1 METDSPNKENIL
13 GENYF
18 QILYPNQNY
27 KSSLEYKQ
35 WKENV
40 EEILGKKGKEVFC
53 EKDNIIIYQ
62 KYHKIDIGIYC
73 PICNKFLYGCEY
85 CNKISNQVTKSC
97 CIQAFINENIK
108 NSYKFIKMENKED
121 KDDFYYNLFINFIP
135 FSFLYRTIL
144 IPIII
149 FLSIENKRNIMIDQ
163 VLENM
168 KENLNNIFEIAFMLY
183 ILLMLKTYTILFYS
197 IYLIILI
204 LSLPFKLYPIKLLLG
219 FYSSILD

>member
-35 WKENV
+35 WKKNV

-62 KYHKIDIGIYC
+62 KYHKIDVGIYC
-73 PICNKFLYGCEY
+73 PICNQFLYGCEY

-144 IPIII
+144 
-149 FLSIENKRNIMIDQ
+149 NQ
-163 VLENM
+163 
-168 KENLNNIFEIAFMLY
+168 
-183 ILLMLKTYTILFYS
+183 
-197 IYLIILI
+197 
-204 LSLPFKLYPIKLLLG
+204 
-219 FYSSILD
+219 

>member
-27 KSSLEYKQ
+27 KTSLEYKQ
-35 WKENV
+35 WKKNV
-40 EEILGKKGKEVFC
+40 EEILGKNGKEVFC

-62 KYHKIDIGIYC
+62 KYQKIDIGIYC

-168 KENLNNIFEIAFMLY
+168 KENLKNIFEFAFMFY
-183 ILLMLKTYTILFYS
+183 ILLMLIPYTILFYS

-219 FYSSILD
+219 FYCSILH